1 MKPIPTLKE
10 RVSQISIGTFIITIA
25 IMLTSFILYSMMKS
39 QIAEEHVINELKA
52 NIPSQVSQFL
62 PSFLLPEQKQG
73 IDLLLDRI
81 KRNEELVDARIIQDV
96 AELDRGF
103 SACKLSPGTLTFC
116 TSQDQHYTAILAP
129 LSESGNHFGYLFK
142 SKKNISPN
150 LLKDVLQV
158 AGMILFILG
167 VVFTVVYLFISRLLS
182 RTLPGA
188 LDNLVKWIEADLN
201 GVKTEHIQLP
211 FKELEELR
219 IKVSEVL
226 EKYNGS
232 RDQAI
237 IGQLT
242 SGIMHDIKTP
252 LQSIVAAM
260 HLVEEQEPGTS
271 KRLSRLENAHLMS
284 TKNLPLI
291 CDIIETTLDG
301 SRTINIEKKNSDIVN
316 TIQQSLALNTDMA
329 RRRQVSVEQNF
340 SAGNAFIPHDSV
352 QFTRVVQNLVK
363 NAIEAASDNNEKKII
378 KVSTVDTKE
387 GFLFTIEDS
396 GKGFDFP
403 QDKIFKAFRTT
414 KLRGTGLGLII
425 TKKIIE
431 AHGGSISALNS
442 SDLGG
447 AKLEVLLPKI
457 NEVQV

>member
-1 MKPIPTLKE
+1 MKNIPTLRE

-25 IMLTSFILYSMMKS
+25 ILLTSFILYSMKKA
-39 QIAEEHVINELKA
+39 QIAEEHVVNEMKA
-52 NIPSQVSQFL
+52 NVPSQTTQFL

-73 IDLLLDRI
+73 IDLLLERI
-81 KRNEELVDARIIQDV
+81 KRNEELDDARIVKDIG
-96 AELDRGF
+96 ELDTKF
-103 SACKLSPGTLTFC
+103 STCIFSQSSITFC
-116 TSQDQHYTAILAP
+116 TSQDQHYTAILSP

-150 LLKDVLQV
+150 SLQDVLQV

-167 VVFTVVYLFISRLLS
+167 VVFAGVYLFISRLLS
-182 RTLPGA
+182 RTLPAA
-188 LDNLVKWIEADLN
+188 LDDLVRWIEADLK
-201 GVKTEHIQLP
+201 GMKTEHIQLP

-219 IKVSEVL
+219 VKVSEVL
-226 EKYNGS
+226 ERSNSS

-271 KRLSRLENAHLMS
+271 KRISRLENAHLMS

-301 SRTINIEKKNSDIVN
+301 SRTIHIEKKNSDIVN
-316 TIQQSLALNTDMA
+316 TIQQSLALSFDMA
-329 RRRQVSVEQNF
+329 RRRKVSIEQSFATFN
-340 SAGNAFIPHDSV
+340 STVPHDCV
-352 QFTRVVQNLVK
+352 QFTRVIQNLVK
-363 NAIEAASDNNEKKII
+363 NAIEAASDNTEKKMV
-378 KVSTVDTKE
+378 KVSTSENAD

-396 GKGFDFP
+396 GKGFDTP

-414 KLRGTGLGLII
+414 KLRGTGLGLVI
-425 TKKIIE
+425 TKK
-431 AHGGSISALNS
+431 
-442 SDLGG
+442 
-447 AKLEVLLPKI
+447 
-457 NEVQV
+457 

>member
-1 MKPIPTLKE
+1 MKQIPTLKE
-10 RVSQISIGTFIITIA
+10 RVSQISIGTFIISIA
-25 IMLTSFILYSMMKS
+25 IILTSFILYSMKKS
-39 QIAEEHVINELKA
+39 EIAEEHIIRELTA
-52 NIPSQVSQFL
+52 NAQAQVNQFI
-62 PSFLLPEQKQG
+62 PSFLLPEQRQG
-73 IDLLLDRI
+73 IELLLERL
-81 KRNEELVDARIIQDV
+81 KKTEHLEAARIIRNKK
-96 AELDRGF
+96 E
-103 SACKLSPGTLTFC
+103 LSPGFENCQLDPALMTTCATQDHHLT
-116 TSQDQHYTAILAP
+116 AVIVP
-129 LSESGNHFGYLFK
+129 LVEAGNHYGHLLK
-142 SKKNISPN
+142 VKRNISPTSFE
-150 LLKDVLQV
+150 DTLQV
-158 AGMILFILG
+158 AGIIFFILC
-167 VVFTVVYLFISRLLS
+167 VTFTVIYLFITRLLS
-182 RTLPGA
+182 RTLPTA
-188 LDNLVKWIEADLN
+188 LDDLVKWIETDLT
-201 GVKTEHIQLP
+201 GKKRDDVRLP
-211 FKELEELR
+211 YKELEELK
-219 IKVSEVL
+219 IKISEVL
-226 EKYNGS
+226 EKYNSS

-414 KLRGTGLGLII
+414 KLRGTGLGLVI

-457 NEVQV
+457 NEVQI